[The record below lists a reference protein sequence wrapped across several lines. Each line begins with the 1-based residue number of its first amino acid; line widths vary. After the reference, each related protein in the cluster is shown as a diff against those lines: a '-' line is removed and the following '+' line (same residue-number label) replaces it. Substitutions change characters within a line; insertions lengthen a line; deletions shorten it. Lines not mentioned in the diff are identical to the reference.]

1 MSNIDWAAPM
11 GVMSDGEELTI
22 DIGFEGDNEDAESF
36 TLNQDGIV
44 GCDNSFS
51 KEILE
56 KIQNHHLY
64 KNYKYMKSLRLK
76 AIYW

>member
-1 MSNIDWAAPM
+1 MKEIESVVPM
-11 GVMSDGEELTI
+11 GVALSGEELAI
-22 DIGFEGDNEDAESF
+22 DICFKGDNGNTKSF

-44 GCDNSFS
+44 GYDNSFS

-56 KIQNHHLY
+56 KIQDHHLY

-76 AIYW
+76 DIYW